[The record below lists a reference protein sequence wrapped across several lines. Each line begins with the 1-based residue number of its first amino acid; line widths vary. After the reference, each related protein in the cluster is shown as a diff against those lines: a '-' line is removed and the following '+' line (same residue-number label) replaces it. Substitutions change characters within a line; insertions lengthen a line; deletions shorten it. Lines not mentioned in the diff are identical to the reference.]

1 MSFKFY
7 LLKNQSKKKVEN
19 IVYVFLNKSFSLFR
33 LMNIS
38 LKNYQND

>member
-19 IVYVFLNKSFSLFR
+19 IVYVFLNKSFPLFR